1 MFVNTLM
8 VSLGINFLYFFVN
21 YSTHLFDY
29 GPILSIDYLFPVRF
43 VNFSYVEL
51 KGIIET
57 LALRN

>member
-1 MFVNTLM
+1 M